1 MGRELNKN
9 FNISNKIDHWLKL
22 YKKYSFDKFWQ
33 FYSRFI
39 RGDINN
45 VCRPLCPME
54 CDSIK
59 YEMSNSF
66 TKTSDDEFQSLFELN
81 ASMSNVIWAN
91 IYYENLEYTSISQVA
106 HMDLLDLIS
115 NIGSNLSLFIGI
127 SFISFAE
134 IVELLIEIF
143 CIFFENKRPKLTS
156 PLRKVSYMVYKINI
170 KRHSF

>member
-1 MGRELNKN
+1 
-9 FNISNKIDHWLKL
+9 
-22 YKKYSFDKFWQ
+22 
-33 FYSRFI
+33 
-39 RGDINN
+39 
-45 VCRPLCPME
+45 
-54 CDSIK
+54 
-59 YEMSNSF
+59 
-66 TKTSDDEFQSLFELN
+66 
-81 ASMSNVIWAN
+81 
-91 IYYENLEYTSISQVA
+91 
-106 HMDLLDLIS
+106 MDLLDLIS